1 MKKIKKYIVGT
12 DSETYAISLVEEP
25 AIEEN
30 FVALKKDEEKV
41 VFLQSEE
48 KHMLYGAVLIP
59 DKDIYRCNH
68 TKDVEISNT
77 EQEFYISFTKES
89 IEKMSQEFMKEYR
102 QGNVTLDHETDASEV
117 TVVESWIKSDLYKDK
132 SVALGLNPDLP
143 IGTWFCGMKV
153 NNIDTWER
161 VKNGELRGFSVE
173 SMLQLLDFNK
183 QVKEESMEVNENFWE
198 KLRNVL
204 SEAFAKFSMQKKDEE
219 PAMVEEMMEAE
230 AETPANES
238 AEAVETPVE
247 TVSETEVDNT
257 PVEEEKPATEP
268 ENEPEE
274 KPVEQEANPLE
285 ELVRNLMEEVKTLKE
300 MNDGLNEKIKDMGK
314 QPSAQPTNTNAK
326 AGNANSYSTWRE
338 QMRSMI
344 G

>member
-1 MKKIKKYIVGT
+1 MKKLKRYIVGA

-30 FVALKKDEEKV
+30 FIALKKDEEKV

-48 KHMLYGAVLIP
+48 KHMLYGAVLVP
-59 DKDIYRCNH
+59 DFDIYRN
-68 TKDVEISNT
+68 DGEN
-77 EQEFYISFTKES
+77 EYYISFTSES
-89 IEKMSQEFMKEYR
+89 IEKMSQDFMKEYR

-132 SVALGLNPDLP
+132 SVALGLNENLP
-143 IGTWFCGMKV
+143 VGTWFCGMKV
-153 NNIDTWER
+153 NNIETWER
-161 VKNGELRGFSVE
+161 VKSGELRGFSVE
-173 SMLQLLDFNK
+173 SMVQLLDFNK
-183 QVKEESMEVNENFWE
+183 QVKQEESMELNETFWD

-219 PAMVEEMMEAE
+219 PEMVEEMMEAE
-230 AETPANES
+230 AETPAGE
-238 AEAVETPVE
+238 ATEAVETPVE
-247 TVSETEVDNT
+247 PVSEPEVDNT
-257 PVEEEKPATEP
+257 PVEEEKPVTEP
-268 ENEPEE
+268 ENKPED
-274 KPVEQEANPLE
+274 KPAEQEPNPLE
-285 ELVRNLMEEVKTLKE
+285 ELVRNLMEEVKSLKE

-326 AGNANSYSTWRE
+326 AGNANSYSAWRE
-338 QMRSMI
+338 KMRSMI